1 LLIELEPEL
10 PDLVAAV
17 RSGWASFD
25 QLVDASEGRERGNA
39 TKKAPYLLIYPL
51 VRATFE
57 RSHGQIV
64 DVYFSSRIEAYSAIT
79 VPIAKPWLIR
89 LFAMFRKSK
98 STAELPLPAEKPWPF
113 GPLGHRPDFHFIY
126 DLATAPIAGQLF
138 SRITQLGYEAKRIV
152 PRGRLAECLDQL
164 YSTTTDLMGI
174 LEVHGKTDRTLEQVK
189 VAISERDLDQVELRY
204 LQVTARLL
212 YFVGVICGTAAAAVG
227 ALTIGVSSGLDSVG
241 ITAVMFAAIGALLS
255 VVQKMADDTLTVRY
269 VVGPLYLFILGFVRP
284 VIGAFAGLLLQLAMA
299 AGVIP
304 LSVSGGPGKAYTL
317 LLGFAIGFA
326 ERSIPDVF
334 SRAGVSTGLPPMPSA
349 AAITSI
355 DEHPPGSSSTRRKK
369 SAATAKPSTKAKKP
383 KQSKKRK
390 PAK

>member
-1 LLIELEPEL
+1 LLIDLEPEV

-17 RSGWASFD
+17 RSGWVSFD
-25 QLVDASEGRERGNA
+25 QLVDASEGKDQQNKA
-39 TKKAPYLLIYPL
+39 KKAPFVLIYPL

-64 DVYFSSRIEAYSAIT
+64 DVYFSSKIGAYSAIT
-79 VPIAKPWLIR
+79 VPVAKPWLVR
-89 LFAMFRKSK
+89 LFGMFSRSK
-98 STAELPLPAEKPWPF
+98 PKIDLPLPAAKPWPF

-126 DLATAPIAGQLF
+126 DLATAPIAGQVF
-138 SRITQLGYEAKRIV
+138 ARITQLGYEAKRIV
-152 PRGRLAECLDQL
+152 PRARLAECLDQL

-174 LEVHGKTDRTLEQVK
+174 LEVHGKTEANLEQMK
-189 VAISERDLDQVELRY
+189 VAIAEHDLDQVELRY

-212 YFVGVICGTAAAAVG
+212 YFVGVICGTGAVVLG
-227 ALTIGVSSGLDSVG
+227 ALLIGVSSGLDSVG
-241 ITAVMFAAIGALLS
+241 VTAVMFAAIGALLS

-284 VIGAFAGLLLQLAMA
+284 IIGGFAGLLLQLAMA

-304 LSVSGGPGKAYTL
+304 LSKSGAAGNAYTL

-334 SRAGVSTGLPPMPSA
+334 SRAGVSTGLPPMPSGA
-349 AAITSI
+349 GTTSTK
-355 DEHPPGSSSTRRKK
+355 DPGSG
-369 SAATAKPSTKAKKP
+369 PSKAKAKKSTLKAKGRP
-383 KQSKKRK
+383 KAGNPRRSRQSKLRT
-390 PAK
+390 